1 MKLFKK
7 LLAMGLCAVLVLSMV
22 GCHKKNETALTI
34 DGVKITSALYLS
46 ALFECDTE
54 ARTKVDESKKSSSSS
69 AAASTSAWSVLV
81 SLPILSLRALISAA
95 NF

>member
-7 LLAMGLCAVLVLSMV
+7 LLAMGLCAALVLSMV

-54 ARTKVDESKKSSSSS
+54 ARTKVDESKKSSSSRDRK
-69 AAASTSAWSVLV
+69 SVV
-81 SLPILSLRALISAA
+81 
-95 NF
+95 